1 MISIMLIVGTI
12 VTFIFEKLQIYERSV
27 GGMLNHKFYFCGAG
41 KENKN
46 DYIRISNELMKKMRV
61 DLRKYKFTWC
71 EYDEPRYGLSNQ
83 VNMLSSEELMQIRE
97 CLLKQSEDEWE
108 YDKFMGFLER
118 AIFEAKEVRYEYV
131 TTWGLMHKFYIC
143 DVFPTESIMDYNYYK
158 YNYDYISI
166 HDQFIMEN
174 YNVFKNVKLY
184 WNNTETVGNGFAYYG
199 ETLIS
204 TQMAQE
210 LLDVMAEYLKDNMS
224 EEAMYFRGREYDV
237 LVEILE
243 EALAKNKVV
252 IHFGI

>member
-1 MISIMLIVGTI
+1 
-12 VTFIFEKLQIYERSV
+12 
-27 GGMLNHKFYFCGAG
+27 MLNHKFYFCGAG

-184 WNNTETVGNGFAYYG
+184 
-199 ETLIS
+199 
-204 TQMAQE
+204 
-210 LLDVMAEYLKDNMS
+210 
-224 EEAMYFRGREYDV
+224 
-237 LVEILE
+237 
-243 EALAKNKVV
+243 
-252 IHFGI
+252 